1 MIKLVAI
8 DLDGTLLTD
17 TKTISDTNKKI
28 LAEAK
33 ARGVKIVIC
42 TGRPLIAIKNY
53 LTELN
58 LLDANDYSITFNGG
72 LIQTNTGEILG
83 KTAMSLEDVQHL
95 RQLLTK
101 IDLPMD
107 VLSDAL
113 CYQIA
118 TAPEHPSIYPTL
130 NKALTYVDK
139 DAAELGE
146 TTLYNKVVSATDV
159 DYLDQQIAK
168 IPAEDY
174 DRFEIFKTRANLL
187 EFMPKGVTKAFGL
200 SVLGEHLG
208 ILPNEMMALGDEAN
222 DLSMISYAGMG
233 VAMEN
238 ATDGVKSA
246 ANFVTRT
253 NQADGVAHAIQ
264 KFVFNED
271 KGGI

>member
-17 TKTISDTNKKI
+17 AKTISDANKKI

-42 TGRPLIAIKNY
+42 TGRPLIAIKDY
-53 LTELN
+53 LSELN
-58 LLDANDYSITFNGG
+58 LLDADDYSITFNGG

-83 KTAMSLEDVQHL
+83 KTAMKLSEVKHIY
-95 RQLLTK
+95 QLLK
-101 IDLPMD
+101 KLDLPMD

-113 CYQIA
+113 CFQFE
-118 TAPEHPSIYPTL
+118 TSENHPSIYPTL
-130 NKALTYVDK
+130 NKALTYVPK
-139 DAAELGE
+139 TVE
-146 TTLYNKVVSATDV
+146 TLKEDTLYNKVVSAV
-159 DYLDQQIAK
+159 DAEYLDQQIAL
-168 IPAEDY
+168 ISPEEY
-174 DRFEIFKTRANLL
+174 EHFEIFKTRPNLL
-187 EFMPKGVTKAFGL
+187 EFMPRGVTKAFGL

-208 ILPNEMMALGDEAN
+208 IEAHEMMALGDEAN
-222 DLSMISYAGMG
+222 DLSMITYAGMG

-238 ATDGVKSA
+238 ATECVKSA

-264 KFVFNED
+264 KFVFDELN
-271 KGGI
+271 

>member
-17 TKTISDTNKKI
+17 AKTISDTNKKI

-42 TGRPLIAIKNY
+42 TGRPLIAIKEY
-53 LTELN
+53 LAELN
-58 LLDANDYSITFNGG
+58 LLDADDYSITFNGG

-83 KTAMSLEDVQHL
+83 KTAMELADVTHL
-95 RQLLTK
+95 HQLLTK
-101 IDLPMD
+101 IQLPMD

-113 CYQIA
+113 CLQFE
-118 TAPEHPSIYPTL
+118 TAKDHPSIYPTL
-130 NKALTYVDK
+130 NKALTYVPK
-139 DAAELGE
+139 TIEGLKEEA
-146 TTLYNKVVSATDV
+146 LYNKVVAAV
-159 DYLDQQIAK
+159 NVEYLDQQISL
-168 IPAEDY
+168 IPSEEY
-174 DRFEIFKTRANLL
+174 ERFEIFKTRPNLL

-200 SVLGEHLG
+200 SVLGERLG
-208 ILPNEMMALGDEAN
+208 ITSQEMMALGDEAN
-222 DLSMISYAGMG
+222 DLSMITYAGMG

-246 ANFVTRT
+246 ANFVTKT

-264 KFVFNED
+264 KFVFD
-271 KGGI
+271 GSDLI

>member
-1 MIKLVAI
+1 MIKLIAI

-17 TKTISDTNKKI
+17 AKTISDNNKKT

-33 ARGVKIVIC
+33 ARGVKVVIC
-42 TGRPLIAIKNY
+42 TGRPLIAIKEY
-53 LTELN
+53 LAELN

-83 KTAMSLEDVQHL
+83 KTAMDLDEVKHIH
-95 RQLLTK
+95 QLLER

-113 CYQIA
+113 CFQFETSNA
-118 TAPEHPSIYPTL
+118 HPSIYPTL
-130 NKALTYVDK
+130 NKALTYVPKKVEGLKED
-139 DAAELGE
+139 
-146 TTLYNKVVSATDV
+146 TLYNKVVAAIDA
-159 DYLDQQIAK
+159 DYLDQQIPL
-168 IPAEDY
+168 IPEADY
-174 DRFEIFKTRANLL
+174 ERFEIFKTRPNLL

-208 ILPNEMMALGDEAN
+208 ITANEMMALGDEAN
-222 DLSMISYAGMG
+222 DLSMINYAGMG

-246 ANFVTRT
+246 ANYVTGT

-264 KFVFNED
+264 KFVFDDLN
-271 KGGI
+271 